1 MNTQIGIIQRSV
13 QIVFYEENFIIVLF
27 FLQNHPKST
36 RNGVLA
42 ALSDVLF
49 VAPLIETLRM
59 HSSDEGQRE
68 ANTYMLVGE
77 TNWD

>member
-1 MNTQIGIIQRSV
+1 M
-13 QIVFYEENFIIVLF
+13 
-27 FLQNHPKST
+27 
-36 RNGVLA
+36 LA

-68 ANTYMLVGE
+68 ANTYMLVGRQIR
-77 TNWD
+77 TNKLKKTTFFEGSHLRTKLGRLCRNSLIVE